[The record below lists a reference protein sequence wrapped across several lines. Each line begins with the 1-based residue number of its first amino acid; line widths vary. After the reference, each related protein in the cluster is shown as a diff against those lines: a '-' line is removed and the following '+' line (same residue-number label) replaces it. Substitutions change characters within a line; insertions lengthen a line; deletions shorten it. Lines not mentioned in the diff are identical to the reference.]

1 MSKIILMNGASS
13 SGKALIAKGIQTLTS
28 NLWLVFG
35 ADIFMSMI
43 PYDKEEVYFSF
54 IPGQNDYGPTA
65 RMGAMPEGMKLFG
78 DIPDF
83 VGFVADRGYDLI
95 VDEILLGDAL
105 LKKYAHVLRHHTVYL
120 VNVFCERK
128 RLQEREILRRDRR
141 VGLANDQTDRI
152 HEGLRVHCDLR
163 VDTTHHSP
171 FEVAAQILSY
181 VQKNPHPQSFEVIR
195 QGLTE
200 EEKSLGISL

>member
-1 MSKIILMNGASS
+1 VSKIILMNGASS
-13 SGKALIAKGIQTLTS
+13 SGKTLISQGIQTLTS

-35 ADIFMSMI
+35 VDIFMSMI

-54 IPGQNDYGPTA
+54 TPGKNDYGPTA

-83 VGFVADRGYDLI
+83 VGFAADRGYDLI
-95 VDEILLGDAL
+95 VDEILLGDGL
-105 LKKYAHVLRHHTVYL
+105 LKKYAYVLRNHTVYL

-141 VGLANDQTDRI
+141 VGLANDQMDRI
-152 HEGLRVHCDLR
+152 HEGLRDHCDLR
-163 VDTTHHSP
+163 VEATHDSP

-181 VQKNPHPQSFEVIR
+181 VQKNPHPQAFEILR

-200 EEKSLGISL
+200 EEKVLGVSL